1 MKAMA
6 DEKGKKEAGS
16 GKAVEPVVPREGFFT
31 WISRAPEFLV
41 QVRQEVAKVTW
52 PTRQET
58 TVSTIAVFV
67 MLAMAAV
74 FFFLVDLVLGYV
86 VKFVMNL
93 V

>member
-6 DEKGKKEAGS
+6 DEKGKKEAGT
-16 GKAVEPVVPREGFFT
+16 GKAVEPARPRPS
-31 WISRAPEFLV
+31 IMEFLA
-41 QVRQEVAKVTW
+41 QVRQEVLKVTW

-67 MLAMAAV
+67 MLALAAV

>member
-6 DEKGKKEAGS
+6 EEKGKKEAGS
-16 GKAVEPVVPREGFFT
+16 GKAVEPARPRPT
-31 WISRAPEFLV
+31 IMEFIA

-52 PTRQET
+52 PSRNET
-58 TVSTIAVFV
+58 FQSTVAVFI

-86 VKFVMNL
+86 VQFVMNL